1 MNPARKGKKRMMFEL
16 DESQQRQAR
25 IKVVGVGGGGG
36 NAVNRMVDSGLEG
49 VEFVSI
55 NTDAQA
61 LDFSRAPKKIQ
72 IGTELTK
79 GLGAGAIPEIG
90 HRAIQENREDV
101 EEALRESDMVFITA
115 GFGGGTGT
123 GASPTVAEIAK
134 ESGALTVA
142 IVTKPFLFEGHKR
155 MNQALEGIGELKEK
169 VDTMIVI
176 PNQRLLSVVP
186 RQTTLKEAFKVA
198 DDILFHATKG
208 ISDLIIVPGLINLD
222 FADVRTV
229 MAGMGNALMGTGF
242 GSGESRAV
250 ESAQDAILSPLLED
264 VSISGAQGV
273 LINITGGEDL
283 SLHEVGEAIS
293 IIYDAAGEN
302 ANVIFGAVTDPNMED
317 KVMVTVIATGFGKVK
332 ERKGIR
338 KDFLESIVR
347 DEDEIR
353 KPAVVRRGAEIEA
366 FLDPDK
372 KVEGA
377 EDDFLNIPTFI
388 RRQME

>member
-1 MNPARKGKKRMMFEL
+1 MIFEL
-16 DESQQRQAR
+16 DDGQEGVAR
-25 IKVVGVGGGGG
+25 IKVIGIGGGGG
-36 NAVNRMVDSGLEG
+36 NAVNRMVDSGLAG

-61 LDFSRAPKKIQ
+61 LGSSLACKKVQ
-72 IGTELTK
+72 IGKQLTK

-90 HRAIQENREDV
+90 YHAIQESRDEV
-101 EEALRESDMVFITA
+101 EALLEGSDMVFITA

-123 GASPTVAEIAK
+123 GASPTVAEIAR
-134 ESGALTVA
+134 ECGALTVA

-155 MNQALEGIGELKEK
+155 MNQALEGIEVLKEN

-186 RQTTLKEAFKVA
+186 RQATLKEAFKVA
-198 DDILFHATKG
+198 DDILFYATKG
-208 ISDLIIVPGLINLD
+208 ISDLITVPGLINLD

-264 VSISGAQGV
+264 ISISGAQGV

-302 ANVIFGAVTDPNMED
+302 ANVIFGAVTDPAMEG
-317 KVMVTVIATGFGKVK
+317 KVMVTVIATGFGKTTEK
-332 ERKGIR
+332 RGIKR
-338 KDFLESIVR
+338 ELLEVIARGS
-347 DEDEIR
+347 DEDIR
-353 KPAVVRRGAEIEA
+353 KPAVVRRGSGIDVLLETE
-366 FLDPDK
+366 K
-372 KVEGA
+372 KVDVC
-377 EDDFLNIPTFI
+377 DDDYLNIPTFI

>member
-1 MNPARKGKKRMMFEL
+1 MIFEL
-16 DESQQRQAR
+16 DEGHQEGVAQ
-25 IKVVGVGGGGG
+25 IKVLGVGGGGG
-36 NAVNRMVDSGLEG
+36 NAVNRMVDSGLAG

-61 LDFSRAPKKIQ
+61 LDSSLASKKLQ
-72 IGTELTK
+72 IGKELTK

-90 HRAIQENREDV
+90 YQAIQENRDEV
-101 EEALRESDMVFITA
+101 EALLDGADMVFITA

-123 GASPTVAEIAK
+123 GASPTVAEIAR

-142 IVTKPFLFEGHKR
+142 IITKPFLFEGHKR
-155 MNQALEGIGELKEK
+155 MNQALEGIEMLTEK

-186 RQTTLKEAFKVA
+186 RQATLKEAFKVA
-198 DDILFHATKG
+198 DDILFYATKG
-208 ISDLIIVPGLINLD
+208 ISDLITVPGLINLD

-242 GSGESRAV
+242 GTGESRAV

-273 LINITGGEDL
+273 LINITGSDDL

-302 ANVIFGAVTDPNMED
+302 ANVIFGAVNDPAMDD
-317 KVMVTVIATGFGKVK
+317 KVMVTVIATGFGKTK
-332 ERKGIR
+332 EKRGIKR
-338 KDFLESIVR
+338 ELLEVIAR
-347 DEDEIR
+347 GEEEMR
-353 KPAVVRRGAEIEA
+353 RPAVVRRGTDIDVLLETE
-366 FLDPDK
+366 K
-372 KVEGA
+372 KIDVG
-377 EDDFLNIPTFI
+377 DDDYLNIPTFI
-388 RRQME
+388 RKQME

>member
-1 MNPARKGKKRMMFEL
+1 MIFEL
-16 DESQQRQAR
+16 DEGQKGVAQ
-25 IKVVGVGGGGG
+25 IKVLGVGGGGG
-36 NAVNRMVDSGLEG
+36 NAVNRMVDSGLAG

-61 LDFSRAPKKIQ
+61 LNSSLAGKKLQ
-72 IGTELTK
+72 IGKELTK

-90 HRAIQENREDV
+90 YQAVQEDREEV
-101 EEALRESDMVFITA
+101 EALLDGSDMVFITA

-123 GASPTVAEIAK
+123 GASPTVAEIARD
-134 ESGALTVA
+134 SGALTVA
-142 IVTKPFLFEGHKR
+142 IITKPFLFEGHKR
-155 MNQALEGIGELKEK
+155 MNQALEGVEMLKEK

-186 RQTTLKEAFKVA
+186 RQATLKEAFKVA
-198 DDILFHATKG
+198 DDILFYATKG
-208 ISDLIIVPGLINLD
+208 ISDLITVPGLINLD

-242 GSGESRAV
+242 GTGESRAV

-273 LINITGGEDL
+273 LINITGSNDL

-302 ANVIFGAVTDPNMED
+302 ANVIFGAVNDPAMED
-317 KVMVTVIATGFGKVK
+317 KVMVTVIATGFGRTKEKRGVK
-332 ERKGIR
+332 REL
-338 KDFLESIVR
+338 LEVIAR
-347 DEDEIR
+347 GEEEMR
-353 KPAVVRRGAEIEA
+353 RPAVVRRGADIDVLLETE
-366 FLDPDK
+366 K
-372 KVEGA
+372 KIDVG
-377 EDDFLNIPTFI
+377 DDDYLNIPTFI

>member
-1 MNPARKGKKRMMFEL
+1 MKREKGEKRMIFQLE
-16 DESQQRQAR
+16 ESAQGHAK
-25 IKVVGVGGGGG
+25 IIVIGVGGGGG
-36 NAVNRMVDSGLEG
+36 NAVNRMVDCSLAG
-49 VEFVSI
+49 VDFVSI

-61 LDFSRAPKKIQ
+61 LDSSRAPRKIQ
-72 IGTELTK
+72 IGKTLTK

-90 HRAIQENREDV
+90 LQAIHEDREEV
-101 EEALRESDMVFITA
+101 EEVIDGADMVFITA

-123 GASPTVAEIAK
+123 GASPIVAEIAK
-134 ESGALTVA
+134 EAGALTVA

-155 MNQALEGIGELKEK
+155 MNQAQDGIAELKEK

-186 RQTTLKEAFKVA
+186 RQTSLKEAFGIA

-208 ISDLIIVPGLINLD
+208 ISDLITVPGLINLD

-229 MAGMGNALMGTGF
+229 MSGMGNALMGTGF

-264 VSISGAQGV
+264 VSISGAEGV
-273 LINITGGEDL
+273 LINITGGENL

-293 IIYDAAGEN
+293 IVYDAAGEN
-302 ANVIFGAVTDPNMED
+302 ANVIFGAVTDPSMDD
-317 KVMVTVIATGFGKVK
+317 KVMVTVIATGFGRTK
-332 ERKGIR
+332 EKKAVRKEFI
-338 KDFLESIVR
+338 DAFVQNE
-347 DEDEIR
+347 EEIR
-353 KPAVVRRGAEIEA
+353 KPAVVRREIDIDSIVDGDRKAEVGE
-366 FLDPDK
+366 
-372 KVEGA
+372 
-377 EDDFLNIPTFI
+377 EDYLNIPTFI

>member
-1 MNPARKGKKRMMFEL
+1 MKSDRKGEKRMIFKL
-16 DESQQRQAR
+16 DENPKSQAQIR
-25 IKVVGVGGGGG
+25 VVGVGGGGG
-36 NAVNRMVDSGLEG
+36 NAVNQMVDSGLKG

-61 LDFSRAPKKIQ
+61 LDSSRAPRKIQ
-72 IGTELTK
+72 IGKELTK
-79 GLGAGAIPEIG
+79 GLGAGAVPEIG
-90 HRAIQENREDV
+90 HRAIEEDREEV
-101 EEALRESDMVFITA
+101 EEALNGSDMVFITA

-123 GASPTVAEIAK
+123 GASPVVAEIAS
-134 ESGALTVA
+134 ECDALTVA

-155 MNQALEGIGELKEK
+155 MNQAIDGISELKEK
-169 VDTMIVI
+169 VDTLIVI

-186 RQTTLKEAFKVA
+186 RQTSLKESFKVV
-198 DDILFHATKG
+198 DDVLFHATKG
-208 ISDLIIVPGLINLD
+208 ISDLITVPGLINLD
-222 FADVRTV
+222 FADVKTV

-264 VSISGAQGV
+264 ISISGAQGV
-273 LINITGGEDL
+273 LINITGGDDL

-302 ANVIFGAVTDPNMED
+302 ANVIFGAVTDPAMED

-332 ERKGIR
+332 EKKTVRKEFI
-338 KDFLESIVR
+338 DAIVS

-353 KPAVVRRGAEIEA
+353 KPAVVRRETEIDHLLET
-366 FLDPDK
+366 DR
-372 KVEGA
+372 KVEGG
-377 EDDFLNIPTFI
+377 EDDYLNIPTFI

>member
-1 MNPARKGKKRMMFEL
+1 MIFEL
-16 DESQQRQAR
+16 DEGQEGVAQ
-25 IKVVGVGGGGG
+25 IKVLGVGGGGG
-36 NAVNRMVDSGLEG
+36 NAVNRMVDSGLAG

-61 LDFSRAPKKIQ
+61 LDSSLASKKLQ
-72 IGTELTK
+72 IGKELTK
-79 GLGAGAIPEIG
+79 GLGAGAIPEVG
-90 HRAIQENREDV
+90 YQAIQENRDEV
-101 EEALRESDMVFITA
+101 EALLDGADMVFITA

-123 GASPTVAEIAK
+123 GASPTVAEIAR

-142 IVTKPFLFEGHKR
+142 IITKPFLFEGHKR
-155 MNQALEGIGELKEK
+155 MNQALEGVEMLTEK

-186 RQTTLKEAFKVA
+186 RQATLKEAFKVA
-198 DDILFHATKG
+198 DDILFYATKG
-208 ISDLIIVPGLINLD
+208 ISDLITVPGLINLD

-242 GSGESRAV
+242 GTGESRAV

-273 LINITGGEDL
+273 LINITGSDDL

-302 ANVIFGAVTDPNMED
+302 ANVIFGAVNDPAMDD
-317 KVMVTVIATGFGKVK
+317 KVMVTVIATGFGKTK
-332 ERKGIR
+332 EKRGIKRELLEVIAKGEEEMR
-338 KDFLESIVR
+338 R
-347 DEDEIR
+347 
-353 KPAVVRRGAEIEA
+353 PAVVRRGADIDVLLETE
-366 FLDPDK
+366 K
-372 KVEGA
+372 KIDVG
-377 EDDFLNIPTFI
+377 DDDYLNIPTFI
-388 RRQME
+388 RKQME